1 MLAAVT
7 VAAYWGV
14 WRCGFV
20 NFDDQTYVF
29 ENPRVTAGLSLANVQ
44 WALTTGECANWH
56 PLTWL
61 SLMLDASLFGPGPR
75 GFHAVNLGW
84 HVMNV
89 VLLFGVLRQ
98 FTGKMWRSACVAG
111 LFAIHPVHVESVAW
125 ISERKDVLSVFFGL
139 LALGAY
145 GAFARTGRRRWYVG
159 SIVSFGL
166 SLMAKPMLVTL
177 PCLLLLLDVWPLGRL
192 KGSTPPSSEENP
204 ERPIN
209 QFGAA
214 RLIVEKL
221 PFVLLTITSCVVTF
235 QVQRAGGALNTD
247 VALGDRLANAV
258 LAYGWYLK
266 MLFLPTDLAVFYPHP
281 KTQLSWSAIAV
292 SAAVLTIMTAVA
304 VTLWKRV
311 SFVATGWFWFLGTLV
326 PVIGII
332 QVGMQQRA
340 DRYLYL
346 PAIGIY
352 VLVVWSAAIV
362 VGRTNLLRRSAA
374 VLMVMTLVWLGL
386 RTQIQTRVWRDG
398 ITLWTNA
405 LRASDTDPKPQI
417 QLARALHAAGELE
430 QAKIHYEAA
439 LKLSST
445 SPQFHID
452 YGGLL
457 LQQDQVATAI
467 PHFRRA
473 LDIAPQNARA
483 MGLLGLASWRNG
495 DWESADTWLQQ
506 AVSQEPDWSR
516 PYFWLGQLRLD
527 QKREAEAVE
536 YFRKAILLN
545 PKSTSA
551 RKELARA
558 EQLLR
563 DHTDQSPAQ
572 GETN

>member
-14 WRCGFV
+14 WTCGFV
-20 NFDDQTYVF
+20 NFDDQVYVF
-29 ENPRVTAGLSLANVQ
+29 ENPHVTTGLSLANLQ
-44 WALTTGECANWH
+44 WALTTGEGANWH

-84 HVMNV
+84 HVANV
-89 VLLFGVLRQ
+89 LLLFGVLRQ
-98 FTGKMWRSACVAG
+98 FTGAMWRSACVAG

-139 LALGAY
+139 LALSAY
-145 GAFARTGRRRWYVG
+145 GAFVRTGCRRWYVG
-159 SIVSFGL
+159 SILSFGS
-166 SLMAKPMLVTL
+166 SLLAKPMLVTL

-192 KGSTPPSSEENP
+192 KGSTPPSSEESI
-204 ERPIN
+204 ERSIT
-209 QFGAA
+209 QLSAG
-214 RLIVEKL
+214 RLILEKL
-221 PFVLLTITSCVVTF
+221 PFALLTIISCIVTF

-281 KTQLSWSAIAV
+281 KAQLSWSAIAV
-292 SAAVLTIMTAVA
+292 SAAVLTTITAVA
-304 VTLWKRV
+304 ITLWKRV
-311 SFVATGWFWFLGTLV
+311 AFVATGWFWFLGTLV

-352 VLVVWSAAIV
+352 FLVVWSAAIV

-374 VLMVMTLVWLGL
+374 VLMVMTLVWLAV

-398 ITLWTNA
+398 VTLWTNA
-405 LRASDTDPKPQI
+405 LRVSETDSKPQI
-417 QLARALHAAGELE
+417 QLARALHAVGELE
-430 QAKIHYEAA
+430 QAEIHYQAA

-445 SPQFHID
+445 SPQFHVD

-457 LQQDQVATAI
+457 LQQEQVAAAI

-473 LDIAPQNARA
+473 LEIAPKNSRA
-483 MGLLGLASWRNG
+483 MGLLGFALWRNAE
-495 DWESADTWLQQ
+495 WESAETWLQQ
-506 AVSQEPDWSR
+506 AVSQEPEWSR

-527 QKREAEAVE
+527 QKRVAEAVE
-536 YFRKAILLN
+536 YFQKAILAN

-563 DHTDQSPAQ
+563 DRTDQ
-572 GETN
+572 